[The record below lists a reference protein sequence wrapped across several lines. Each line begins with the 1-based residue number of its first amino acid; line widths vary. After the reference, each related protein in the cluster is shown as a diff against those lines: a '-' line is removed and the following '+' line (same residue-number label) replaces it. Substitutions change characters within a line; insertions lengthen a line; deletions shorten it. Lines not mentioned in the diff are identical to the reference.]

1 MDLPMQWT
9 LGLLDLPQWLQFRD
23 DWWCGDWSWLGG
35 LLHHGISRNHASIY
49 GGRDICWYSVLVV
62 IWRLAIGLH
71 QGYDTNVDR
80 TRHNRDLT
88 NLYFNQYC
96 EKVQAIQS
104 YFMTQPG
111 DKMVCRWFVLDRWCL
126 DWNDNQELVF
136 DDWNSKGDV
145 SARRT
150 SFYAVVRSSTK
161 QRPKAFVS
169 L

>member
-9 LGLLDLPQWLQFRD
+9 LGLLDLPQWLQFRGN
-23 DWWCGDWSWLGG
+23 WWCGDWSWLGG
-35 LLHHGISRNHASIY
+35 QLHHGISRNHASIH
-49 GGRDICWYSVLVV
+49 GGRDICWYVMFVL

-80 TRHNRDLT
+80 NRRIGDLT
-88 NLYFNQYC
+88 DLYYNQYC
-96 EKVQAIQS
+96 WNVQHTLEAYMSI
-104 YFMTQPG
+104 PG
-111 DKMVCRWFVLDRWCL
+111 DKVVCRWFVLDRWCL

-169 L
+169 M